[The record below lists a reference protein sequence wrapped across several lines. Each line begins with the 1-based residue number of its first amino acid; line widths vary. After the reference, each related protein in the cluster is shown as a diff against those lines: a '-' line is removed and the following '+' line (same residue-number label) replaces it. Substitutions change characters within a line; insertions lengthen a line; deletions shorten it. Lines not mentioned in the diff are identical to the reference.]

1 MNIVTGGVPG
11 TLAGLLLLGLTPSD
25 GTGGSPGTPTGPMR
39 QVILRRTPGPSPIG
53 NISLD
58 ARAAVTFGFN
68 GFNDVVIPCD
78 GTFKNFSLTLTAS
91 PGIGASRTI
100 TLVVNNVDTALTLS
114 MSDGTLSG
122 TLTSDVAVSVGDR
135 VRLAA
140 TVTGAPAS
148 ADFLWSL
155 EFEPDAG
162 ETSFYGTNVGTAQ
175 FGFVDLF
182 TGEWSG
188 TASNCKRLIPCA
200 GTITSLVA
208 LNTFDSVTA
217 PNALN
222 LYLYKNGVKQ
232 DGSGGTVNTLLSHTD
247 AAINTEVVASFSLPV
262 VRGDEVYLGIEEAG
276 TYPASW
282 LAMSM
287 TFEADVAGEHILATR
302 VGGTPSQTVTNYG
315 PVMGQAA
322 GVFSWTSIADNV
334 ALECGVSSIHLG
346 DLLLEAENDPGAGNT
361 RSFALLRAGAAPTDG
376 PAGDVTTGSLVID
389 DTRYASFSTGQ
400 AVGPMQ
406 HVPDSLPTVSG
417 RVWSSLVITLG
428 APDPEEPPTEPTP
441 GGAAPEGE
449 EPAESELPLGI
460 TRIMVVLTYGS
471 GSPQSKIKLTE
482 TPFFIDPPSWHGGYG
497 HPWLISVGELGRE
510 LADTL
515 RGTDVTVRVG
525 DPEQFFRTLA
535 ATETLAGATMEIFLV
550 SDTVR
555 YALGEP
561 HRRFAGAVHGVRALP
576 DMQFEFTIRDVQS
589 EEMGRLA
596 DFPLLPPAKITP
608 EVFPGATKDYQ
619 NRAIPIALGEVS
631 DETETTPQGVVPPLI
646 VAPSMNLTTFGGINV
661 QVVGTILSHGALP
674 PNGLWQGYYNPVDNP
689 YVRIPIP
696 ASAEGTILTWPGA
709 AGWNY
714 VGVDPDLFIDFPLS
728 DPTKTHRY
736 TPVFFLAS
744 DPNVQAFLDGRIQ
757 IAFNVY
763 GLTDEPDGSGLY
775 FADAPDIYEFLIRNY
790 LYQPHWRYG
799 PYNEMPTFAGGYSF
813 IDHASV
819 VRARERLRS
828 FSGTSPGRYPV
839 GRLLGAN
846 GQQESLKAVLNSL
859 CVDVLM
865 EQGRDR
871 HGRIL
876 LDVEDVNAVATHELS
891 DLLDIED
898 GEFEVWIDRSAYYNH
913 CEYYFGE
920 RYLPAV
926 APLPAPPEGETLP
939 PVNLG
944 AHDKWQSIGT
954 YTHDDA
960 VAANRGR
967 QTPALQLENRWVR
980 DSDVAVSVVERTI
993 ARAVG
998 PGPMRDGQRLFRLRT
1013 SWQAL
1018 SVELGDVIAIDHIE
1032 GFGAAG
1038 FVGQRAR
1045 VLKISEDL
1053 QNARITLEGRVLY
1066 SEGSP
1071 S

>member
-1 MNIVTGGVPG
+1 MNI
-11 TLAGLLLLGLTPSD
+11 
-25 GTGGSPGTPTGPMR
+25 
-39 QVILRRTPGPSPIG
+39 
-53 NISLD
+53 
-58 ARAAVTFGFN
+58 
-68 GFNDVVIPCD
+68 
-78 GTFKNFSLTLTAS
+78 
-91 PGIGASRTI
+91 
-100 TLVVNNVDTALTLS
+100 
-114 MSDGTLSG
+114 
-122 TLTSDVAVSVGDR
+122 
-135 VRLAA
+135 
-140 TVTGAPAS
+140 
-148 ADFLWSL
+148 
-155 EFEPDAG
+155 
-162 ETSFYGTNVGTAQ
+162 
-175 FGFVDLF
+175 
-182 TGEWSG
+182 
-188 TASNCKRLIPCA
+188 
-200 GTITSLVA
+200 
-208 LNTFDSVTA
+208 
-217 PNALN
+217 
-222 LYLYKNGVKQ
+222 
-232 DGSGGTVNTLLSHTD
+232 
-247 AAINTEVVASFSLPV
+247 
-262 VRGDEVYLGIEEAG
+262 
-276 TYPASW
+276 
-282 LAMSM
+282 
-287 TFEADVAGEHILATR
+287 
-302 VGGTPSQTVTNYG
+302 
-315 PVMGQAA
+315 
-322 GVFSWTSIADNV
+322 
-334 ALECGVSSIHLG
+334 
-346 DLLLEAENDPGAGNT
+346 
-361 RSFALLRAGAAPTDG
+361 
-376 PAGDVTTGSLVID
+376 
-389 DTRYASFSTGQ
+389 
-400 AVGPMQ
+400 
-406 HVPDSLPTVSG
+406 
-417 RVWSSLVITLG
+417 ITLG
-428 APDPEEPPTEPTP
+428 VGPAATLTGLMLTGLVSAAEAAPPPDCTSVIAYDFTTASAPFYPVANQPAYWRDPAWAPPSAFDPVEAGFPNLTIARNAEIAGGELQYINTPNLQYAAAVFGDIDANATDYLDLFDTYGGTRTIHVEVGVDFHAALYAADAVPIANILTVYALNSNNRSFRLDAEDADGAPSGTIVLRLHWCIGAGAHTSVVVATKARAWADGVHEIRVEMRPSTPLVPGSTINHTLNSDGVARVYIDGVLEYEDTSIQFRPVVAYRAQINDAFVVSAVGMGGEGFGSGWVGGYTYLEFGYCDDVDPNDPPESPTP
-441 GGAAPEGE
+441 GGQAPEGE

-460 TRIMVVLTYGS
+460 TRVMVVLTYGN
-471 GSPQSKIKLTE
+471 GSPQSKIKITE
-482 TPFFIDPPSWHGGYG
+482 TPFFIDPPEWHGGYG
-497 HPWLISVGELGRE
+497 HPWLISIGEYGRE
-510 LADTL
+510 LSDTL

-525 DPEQFFRTLA
+525 DPERFFRTLA
-535 ATETLAGATMEIFLV
+535 ATETIAGATMEIFLV

-561 HRRFAGAVHGVRALP
+561 HRRFAGAVHNVRALP
-576 DMQFEFTIRDVQS
+576 GMEFEFTIRDVQS

-661 QVVGTILSHGALP
+661 QVVGTILSHGALA

-696 ASAEGTILTWPGA
+696 ASAQGTIVTWPGA

-799 PYNEMPTFAGGYSF
+799 PYNAMPTFPGGYSF

-819 VRARERLRS
+819 VRARERLRA
-828 FSGTSPGRYPV
+828 FSGASPARYPV

-859 CVDVLM
+859 CIDVLM
-865 EQGRDR
+865 DHGRDR

-876 LDVEDVNAVATHELS
+876 LDVEDVDAVATHALS

-926 APLPAPPEGETLP
+926 APLPTPPEGETLP

-954 YTHDDA
+954 YTHAEA

-1018 SVELGDVIAIDHIE
+1018 AVELGDVIAIDHIE
-1032 GFGAAG
+1032 GLGASG
-1038 FVGQRAR
+1038 FEGQRAR

-1053 QNARITLEGRVLY
+1053 QSARITLEGRLLY